1 MNLPHIELFQ
11 ILLAAIC
18 GVAIGIERFTN
29 GSVAGV
35 RTYSLVCVGACLFG
49 IVSTH
54 AHGPAFYQSVADPTR
69 IAAQIVSGI
78 GFLGAGI
85 IFRDHSHVHGVTTA
99 ANIWVTASIGLAVA
113 FELYL
118 IAIFTTVVIIVI
130 LSSNR
135 WGFIKRIR
143 EKHLNE
149 IADQEDTNY
158 KD

>member
-1 MNLPHIELFQ
+1 MTMPYIELFQ
-11 ILLAAIC
+11 LTLATIC
-18 GVAIGIERFTN
+18 GVAIGLERYTN
-29 GSVAGV
+29 GADAGI
-35 RTYSLVCVGACLFG
+35 RTYSLVCIGACLFG
-49 IVSTH
+49 LVSTH
-54 AHGPAFYQSVADPTR
+54 AHGPAYYQSVADPTR

-99 ANIWVTASIGLAVA
+99 ANIGVTASVGLAIA

-118 IAIFTTVVIIVI
+118 IAIFTTCIILII

-135 WGFIKRIR
+135 WEFMRKLRNKNNQYD
-143 EKHLNE
+143 EMPEH
-149 IADQEDTNY
+149 